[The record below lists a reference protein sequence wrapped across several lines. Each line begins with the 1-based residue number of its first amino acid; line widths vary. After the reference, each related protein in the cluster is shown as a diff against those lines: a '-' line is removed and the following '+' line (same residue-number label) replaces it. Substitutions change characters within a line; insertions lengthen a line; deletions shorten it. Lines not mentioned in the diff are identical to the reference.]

1 MRINALES
9 IIPELVKP
17 VLRPRIS
24 EDLGDDFILLGS
36 QDRHARSINI
46 NYIPAVHRYFAAIG
60 ISFSPN
66 WIPCFKRWARVQL
79 PNKQIVRTAWKE
91 KSRSK
96 SVRTSRN
103 VMVSPVRLIVQ
114 VFLTAYYS
122 GLKSLT
128 ESKQQTSGRFS
139 FSSVQPLSKTRQRG
153 LPLFLSMAH
162 LIKRFSMTQA
172 MHYGYLCIK
181 VMKV

>member
-1 MRINALES
+1 MSAPLDEEIDPTTLGVLIHRVLIALLTAKCNVTDRIGHVFD
-9 IIPELVKP
+9 IT
-17 VLRPRIS
+17 
-24 EDLGDDFILLGS
+24 
-36 QDRHARSINI
+36 
-46 NYIPAVHRYFAAIG
+46 

-91 KSRSK
+91 KSQSK

-114 VFLTAYYS
+114 VYSTFSLHIYS
-122 GLKSLT
+122 GLKSFT
-128 ESKQQTSGRFS
+128 ESKQQTLGRFS
-139 FSSVQPLSKTRQRG
+139 FSSVQPLPKTRQRG

-162 LIKRFSMTQA
+162 LIEHFSMTQA
-172 MHYGYLCIK
+172 MRYGYLHIK
-181 VMKV
+181 VMKI